1 MEKNN
6 NNQELNQEINDQ
18 LLQLEHHL
26 KEKTESIEKLN
37 EIYSICHSIG
47 QSAAIYGMNILSGL
61 FSPIENY
68 LSGLIENKKT
78 LTSEKTANILSA
90 VSMSF
95 ELLKDSSLK
104 NPGVKDSYNKL
115 KAQIES
121 VFSEEKKISDDFSL
135 SNSRFQDIFIEE
147 ANDLINQLEEKLL
160 QLESVGSDLDL
171 VDDIFR
177 IMHTLKGN
185 SNMFGF
191 THLGE
196 ITHHLENIYDAIRSE
211 KLAITRDI
219 LDITLQCIDHF
230 RNLIEDIDLSNES
243 NQEIQASILKD
254 IEILLDSDNAPKEK
268 IQQGTDKDDSSSD
281 LKTFYFYFEPEAH
294 IFDDG
299 TNPLY
304 FIYDLHDIGN
314 CLIKTV
320 TDSIPEGD
328 NYNPE
333 LCYTSWHVV
342 IATTETKDMIIDN
355 FMFLKEESQPK
366 IEILNRGDL
375 TKKDDFK
382 KAFYSLADK
391 KESIYEQLHKL
402 YDKPEIPTTTTETRK
417 IKKNTSTD
425 SNISSIRV
433 SSAKI
438 DLMMN
443 LISELVT
450 KQAELSMIS
459 DQADNTQLTELAES
473 IESISR
479 DLRDNAFSISLI
491 PLEKSVLRFQRL
503 VRDVSSK
510 FNKKVDFI
518 VEGKET
524 ELDKTIIEKIV
535 DPIMH
540 ILRNSID
547 HGIETPEER
556 IKKGKPENGTIRL
569 RAFPS
574 GAHVIIEISDDGSGI
589 DIEKVRKAAIRKG
602 YLSETDPLSVE
613 DMIKMILSAGFST
626 AENISEVSGRGVGMD
641 VVNQKI
647 SEIRGELDVKTEKDV
662 GTVMTIKLPL
672 TISII
677 DSLLVMIGET
687 YYLIPL
693 SVVERCAEVLTPVIT
708 EASSQYLNLDKQ
720 YIPFIDL
727 HKEFEFESERLDY
740 QRLIL
745 VKHKEI
751 QVALVVDQIVGNH
764 QAVLKSLGQAYRK
777 QEIISGASILGNG
790 EVALVMDTNKLVQE
804 YMTNREDE
812 INKIHLLN
820 SQIVEHRD

>member
-1 MEKNN
+1 MEQKNN
-6 NNQELNQEINDQ
+6 TQEINDQ
-18 LLQLEHHL
+18 LLQLENQL
-26 KEKTESIEKLN
+26 KNKEKIESPEQLN
-37 EIYSICHSIG
+37 AIYSICHQIG
-47 QSAAIYGMNILSGL
+47 QLAAMYGINALSGL
-61 FSPIENY
+61 FSPIENH
-68 LSGLIENKKT
+68 LSDIIENKKT
-78 LTSEKTANILSA
+78 LSGEKTASVLSA
-90 VSMSF
+90 VSISF
-95 ELLKDSSLK
+95 ELIKDPSLN
-104 NPGVKDSYNKL
+104 NPGIKTNYNQL
-115 KAQIES
+115 KAQLETT
-121 VFSEEKKISDDFSL
+121 FSEEKKQSEDLSL

-160 QLESVGSDLDL
+160 QLEGVGSDLDL

-185 SNMFGF
+185 SNMFGYA
-191 THLGE
+191 HLGE

-211 KLAITRDI
+211 KLAINRDI

-230 RNLIEDIDLSNES
+230 RNLIEDIDLSNDS
-243 NQEIQASILKD
+243 NKEIQESILQD
-254 IEILLDSDNAPKEK
+254 IEKILDSEGSSEKTDEQTIKE
-268 IQQGTDKDDSSSD
+268 DDTTGNM
-281 LKTFYFYFEPEAH
+281 KTFYFYFEPEGN

-314 CLIKTV
+314 CLINTV
-320 TDSIPEGD
+320 TDSLPEGD
-328 NYNPE
+328 EYNPE
-333 LCYTSWHVV
+333 NCYTSWHVV
-342 IATTETKDMIIDN
+342 IATSEAKDTLIDN

-375 TKKDDFK
+375 TKNNDFVK
-382 KAFYSLADK
+382 TFHSLAIKNNSVYD
-391 KESIYEQLHKL
+391 QLHKL
-402 YDKPEIPTTTTETRK
+402 FDKPETAATTTTEARK
-417 IKKNTSTD
+417 IKKSSAAD
-425 SNISSIRV
+425 SSIASIRV

-459 DQADNTQLTELAES
+459 DTAENTQLTELAES

-503 VRDVSSK
+503 VRDVSGK
-510 FNKKVDFI
+510 FDKQVDFV

-547 HGIETPEER
+547 HGIETPAVR
-556 IKKGKPENGTIRL
+556 TQKGKTPNGTIRL

-602 YLSETDPLSVE
+602 YLSETDPFTTE
-613 DMIKMILSAGFST
+613 DMIKMILSPGFST

-647 SEIRGELDVKTEKDV
+647 AEIRGELDIKTEKDV
-662 GTVMTIKLPL
+662 GTVITIKLPL

-693 SVVERCAEVLTPVIT
+693 SVVERCAEVLTPTIT
-708 EASSQYLNLDKQ
+708 EATSQYLNLDHE

-727 HKEFEFESERLDY
+727 HKEFEFNSERLDY

-745 VKHKEI
+745 VKHKDM

-804 YMTNREDE
+804 FMATREDE
-812 INKIHLLN
+812 INKIHMLN
-820 SQIVEHRD
+820 TQLVEHKE